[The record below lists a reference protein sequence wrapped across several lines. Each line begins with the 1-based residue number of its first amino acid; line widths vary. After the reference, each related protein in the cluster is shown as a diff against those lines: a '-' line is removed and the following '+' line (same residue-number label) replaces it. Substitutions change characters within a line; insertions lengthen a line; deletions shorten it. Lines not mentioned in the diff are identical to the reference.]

1 MRHHLIKSSIPHQPG
16 YLMPCIHPEHHE
28 YMLHVGGG
36 SETEVTNALNRS
48 GGRPATPREIQGG
61 FFQRLHAPANFQPW
75 DSKLIDPD
83 PRQGAKTGEP
93 WVIVELPPGE
103 EWDGSADQMLKIKST
118 AAAVREA
125 WVKYGPA
132 IKAASAAGQKISIP
146 AALKNVSITL
156 DNKLIYSPP
165 LWDQYN
171 LRIRNRKETK

>member
-16 YLMPCIHPEHHE
+16 YLLPCIHPSHHE
-28 YMLHVGGG
+28 YMLHVGTG
-36 SETEVTNALNRS
+36 TEGEIRDALQRS
-48 GGRPATPREIQGG
+48 GGRPATSEEIQGG
-61 FFQRLHAPANFQPW
+61 FFQKLHHSDFQHW

-83 PRQGAKTGEP
+83 PRPGAKNGEP
-93 WVIVELPPGE
+93 QVIVELPPGE

-125 WVKYGPA
+125 WIKHGQA
-132 IKAASAAGQKISIP
+132 IKEAHAAGQKISIP
-146 AALKNVSITL
+146 AELKNVSITL
-156 DNKLIYSPP
+156 GDKLIYSPP